1 MNFGHLRTFV
11 AVADAGGVHRAA
23 DRLHLSQPAVSRQ
36 IQALE
41 GDLGVPLF
49 DRIGRRVQLTAE
61 GEDLLWRSRRLLAEA
76 RSFAERADALKKGD
90 GGILRVGATPQVIE
104 TPLAGFLGCFRTRYP
119 GVEVELVEEGGTN
132 LPGRLERGDVL
143 LAVMAVD
150 NERFDFR
157 LLYPVYGL
165 AVLARTHRLAGR
177 RTLEVAEL
185 GTSRSCCSAAGSHP
199 GTGSRPPAASRTSGR
214 GCCWRPPPRTP
225 RSPWPDR
232 ATG

>member
-1 MNFGHLRTFV
+1 MSDDMKASAMNFGHLRTFV

-90 GGILRVGATPQVIE
+90 GGILRVGATPQIIE
-104 TPLAGFLGCFRTRYP
+104 SSSGLRLNGTPRKRTSSAAEVDRDDGDDGCGRGRTR
-119 GVEVELVEEGGTN
+119 
-132 LPGRLERGDVL
+132 PGRTDVPAAQAGSRAAAPARRGPGD
-143 LAVMAVD
+143 
-150 NERFDFR
+150 
-157 LLYPVYGL
+157 GL
-165 AVLARTHRLAGR
+165 ARAG
-177 RTLEVAEL
+177 
-185 GTSRSCCSAAGSHP
+185 G
-199 GTGSRPPAASRTSGR
+199 
-214 GCCWRPPPRTP
+214 
-225 RSPWPDR
+225 
-232 ATG
+232 